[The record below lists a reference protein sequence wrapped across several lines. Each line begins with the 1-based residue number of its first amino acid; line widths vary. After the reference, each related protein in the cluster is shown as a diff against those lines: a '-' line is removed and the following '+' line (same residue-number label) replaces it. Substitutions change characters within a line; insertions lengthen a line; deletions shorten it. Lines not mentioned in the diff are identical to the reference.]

1 MSDSLGGWLRRQ
13 RQARGVHL
21 AVLAG
26 ALKVPLQKLESL
38 EADRLEDLPDAAFVR
53 SLVLS
58 LCRQLQLD
66 PEPIV
71 HLLPPVDFE
80 KLERLGKGLNA
91 PFHERLGYPSLSAP
105 LRSAGRGRA
114 FSILISAAFLVLIAA
129 AAVYFYPGRRV
140 SQTAAAL
147 VSPALALAN
156 SVEKPHEKTLGRSQ
170 VFSPPSG
177 GLAQSDRSGA
187 SLKAAPAL
195 PTALHIQAR
204 EAAMVE
210 VSDAQGQILL
220 ARELATG
227 EEVELDGTPP
237 IRVKLSNVSAA
248 QVLLRGQPVDLSAYA
263 PGQSAELELR

>member
-91 PFHERLGYPSLSAP
+91 PFHERLGYPSLGAP

-114 FSILISAAFLVLIAA
+114 FSILISAAFLV
-129 AAVYFYPGRRV
+129 RRV

-147 VSPALALAN
+147 VSPALALAT

-204 EAAMVE
+204 EAAVVE